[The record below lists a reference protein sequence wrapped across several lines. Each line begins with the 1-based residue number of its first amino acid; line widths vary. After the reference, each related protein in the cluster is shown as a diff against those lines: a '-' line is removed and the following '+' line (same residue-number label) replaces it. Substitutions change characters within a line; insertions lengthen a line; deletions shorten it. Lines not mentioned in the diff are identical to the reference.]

1 MERKQKQQIIKF
13 ITFSFKD
20 WKKRKTNLNT
30 IDFIKIKGQQ
40 SLLENSIDP
49 TEIKKE
55 NSTVKNMIEKYKKNG
70 CKVCT

>member
-1 MERKQKQQIIKF
+1 M
-13 ITFSFKD
+13 TFSFKD
-20 WKKRKTNLNT
+20 WKKRRTNLNT

-49 TEIKKE
+49 IEIKKE